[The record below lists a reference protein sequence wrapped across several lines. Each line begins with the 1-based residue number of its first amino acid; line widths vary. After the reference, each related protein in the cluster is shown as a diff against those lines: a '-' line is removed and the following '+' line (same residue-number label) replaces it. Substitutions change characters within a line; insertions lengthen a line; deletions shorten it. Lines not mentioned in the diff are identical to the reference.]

1 MEPQWIEWARALQ
14 AIAQTGL
21 HFCEGEYDAER
32 YRQIREIAADMF
44 ADHTNTKKEE
54 IVDLFAQ
61 EYGYATPKVDVR
73 GVVFQNS
80 KILMVR
86 EVLDNHRWTLP
97 GGWADVNE
105 TPSEAVTREV
115 FEESGFETK
124 VVKLLAV
131 YDRTKQGHQ
140 PPMPYHAYKM
150 FFLCEIIG
158 GEAKSSYETSEV
170 GFFAEDNI
178 PELSV
183 SRVLPHQ
190 IQRFFE
196 YYRDPNLPTDVD

>member
-32 YRQIREIAADMF
+32 YRQIREIAADIF
-44 ADHTNTKKEE
+44 AYHTNIKKEE
-54 IVDLFAQ
+54 IVDLFAK

-73 GVVFQNS
+73 GVVFRDS

-105 TPSEAVTREV
+105 TPTEAVTREV

-124 VVKLLAV
+124 VIKLLAV

-140 PPMPYHAYKM
+140 PPMPYHAYKL

-190 IQRFFE
+190 IKRFFE
-196 YYRDPNLPTDVD
+196 YDRNPSLPTDVD

>member
-1 MEPQWIEWARALQ
+1 MEPQWIEWAKALQ

-21 HFCEGEYDAER
+21 HFVQSEYDAER
-32 YRQIREIAADMF
+32 YRQIQEIAADIF
-44 ADHTNTKKEE
+44 ADHTNMKKEV
-54 IVDLFAQ
+54 IDDLFSQ

-73 GVVFQNS
+73 GVVFQES
-80 KILMVR
+80 KILLVR
-86 EVLDNHRWTLP
+86 EVLDDHRWTLP

-105 TPSEAVTREV
+105 TPTEAITREV

-140 PPMPYHAYKM
+140 PPMPYHVYKM

-178 PELSV
+178 PELSI
-183 SRVLPHQ
+183 SRVLPDQ

-196 YYRDPNLPTDVD
+196 HYQNPHLPTDLD

>member
-1 MEPQWIEWARALQ
+1 MEPQWIEWAKALQ

-21 HFCEGEYDAER
+21 HFVQSEYDAER
-32 YRQIREIAADMF
+32 YREIQEIAADIF
-44 ADHTNTKKEE
+44 AHHTNTKKEV
-54 IVDLFAQ
+54 IVDLFSQ

-73 GVVFQNS
+73 GAVFKES
-80 KILMVR
+80 KILLVR

-105 TPSEAVTREV
+105 TPTEAVTREV

-140 PPMPYHAYKM
+140 PTMPYHVYKM
-150 FFLCEIIG
+150 FFLCEIVG

-178 PELSV
+178 PELSI

-196 YYRDPNLPTDVD
+196 HYRNPNLPTDLD